1 MHVSYRVS
9 GTTRRLRPAARA
21 AMLLGLIGVIA
32 GPLAPL
38 ATAAGGLTVTTPFPA
53 VVAEPGAT
61 ASFNLTLTVD
71 SARRVDLK
79 AAGVPTGWTA
89 RFRGGGMTIDSAF
102 VEPKAPPSITLDV
115 EIPDGAP
122 AGTSTITVTA
132 SGGGGTDVLPLT
144 IRVADAAAGDVSLTA
159 DFAELKGPASTTFT
173 FNLTLH
179 NDTSAE
185 ITFTMDAAGPAG
197 WTVAAKPAGQA
208 QATSTT
214 VKAGSTGAITVT
226 ATPPSDVTADTY
238 PIKVG
243 VSGGTKVASTDLAV
257 TITGTYTLSLTTPDQ
272 VLSTTANAGSVKD
285 FQLVVANSGSAPVT
299 NVTMTASA
307 PTNWKVE
314 FDPATVASI
323 PAGETA
329 NVTAHITPTSD
340 AIAGDYSMT
349 ITSKGTE
356 ASADTDIRVRV
367 ETPQFWWIV
376 GVVLIV
382 GVFAGLY
389 WVFRKYGRR

>member
-1 MHVSYRVS
+1 M
-9 GTTRRLRPAARA
+9 
-21 AMLLGLIGVIA
+21 
-32 GPLAPL
+32 
-38 ATAAGGLTVTTPFPA
+38 
-53 VVAEPGAT
+53 
-61 ASFNLTLTVD
+61 
-71 SARRVDLK
+71 
-79 AAGVPTGWTA
+79 
-89 RFRGGGMTIDSAF
+89 
-102 VEPKAPPSITLDV
+102 
-115 EIPDGAP
+115 
-122 AGTSTITVTA
+122 TA

-159 DFAELKGPASTTFT
+159 DFAELKGPSSTTFT

-214 VKAGSTGAITVT
+214 VSRRQHRRDHRHRDAARGRDRG
-226 ATPPSDVTADTY
+226 TY

-257 TITGTYTLSLTTPDQ
+257 TITGTYTLSLSTPDQ

-285 FQLVVANSGSAPVT
+285 FALVVANSGSAPVT

-323 PAGETA
+323 PAGQTA